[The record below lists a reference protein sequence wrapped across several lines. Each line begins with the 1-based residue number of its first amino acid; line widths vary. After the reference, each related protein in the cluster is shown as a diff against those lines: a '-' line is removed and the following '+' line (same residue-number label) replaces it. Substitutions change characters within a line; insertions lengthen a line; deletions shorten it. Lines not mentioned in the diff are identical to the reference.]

1 MAGVSVPS
9 GVAISGYS
17 SNSIELEAAISAKY
31 MWVFCNTDEALT
43 LFAKLLS
50 FGRGRRLRIMPKF
63 GY

>member
-1 MAGVSVPS
+1 MAGVLVPS

-17 SNSIELEAAISAKY
+17 YSIELEAAISAKY